1 MKKYFEYLL
10 LLTSIF
16 FLLYTFYRSEI
27 VLGGSKRDYY
37 FLYYLFFLITAL
49 ISISFYFMSNK
60 IKVLSIIALG
70 SILISFYIFEGY
82 ITLIADTAGE
92 PLQKK
97 VKIYE
102 EKYDKKYDTRNKFQI
117 YKDLNKKEK
126 FVVSVKPQKYKD
138 IYSLSG
144 ISKAKTI
151 HCNENGYYSIFNS
164 DRYGFN
170 NPDSEWKAKE
180 IEYLLV
186 GDSYALGACINRP
199 YDIASV
205 LRKLS
210 KKNVLTLGYDGNGP
224 LKEYATLREY
234 LNPNVKNILWIYY
247 EGNDLDDISEEL
259 NSKILVNY
267 LKSKKFSQKLIS
279 KQKTIDNFAMIQID
293 SEKKNYTR
301 KNIFNFIKLYNTRG
315 ILNKFISKSFHPKDK
330 IYEYRLTKDFEN
342 ILILAKDLALKNN
355 SNFYFVYIPISKF
368 PKNEELYRKTK
379 EVMRAL
385 DIPMIDIFK
394 EVHQKE
400 DDILNLFPLN
410 VSGHYS
416 EYGYRKIAETLNMKI
431 SK

>member
-1 MKKYFEYLL
+1 MKKYFQNLL
-10 LLTSIF
+10 LIASIF

-27 VLGGSKRDYY
+27 VSGGGKRDYY

-49 ISISFYFMSNK
+49 ISISYYFISNK
-60 IKVLSIIALG
+60 IKVLSIIVLI
-70 SILISFYIFEGY
+70 STLISFYIFEGY
-82 ITLIADTAGE
+82 ITFIAGTAGE
-92 PLQKK
+92 TQKK
-97 VKIYE
+97 KIKIYE
-102 EKYDKKYDTRNKFQI
+102 EKYDKKYDTRNRFQI

-126 FVVSVKPQKYKD
+126 FVVSVNPQKYKE

-151 HCNENGYYSIFNS
+151 HCNESGYYSIFNS

-170 NPDSEWKAKE
+170 NPDSEWDANE

-199 YDIASV
+199 NDIASV

-210 KKNVLTLGYDGNGP
+210 KKNVLNLGYDGNGP

-247 EGNDLDDISEEL
+247 EGNDLDDIDEEL

-267 LKSKKFSQKLIS
+267 LKNEKFSQKLIS
-279 KQKTIDNFAMIQID
+279 KQKIIDNFAMIQID
-293 SEKKNYTR
+293 NEKKIYT
-301 KNIFNFIKLYNTRG
+301 KKIIFNFIKLYNTRG
-315 ILNKFISKSFHPKDK
+315 ILNKFISKSFRPKDK
-330 IYEYRLTKDFEN
+330 IYGYRLTKKFEN
-342 ILILAKDLALKNN
+342 ILILAKNLAIKNN

-368 PKNEELYRKTK
+368 PKNDELYSKTK
-379 EVMRAL
+379 EVMRIL
-385 DIPMIDIFK
+385 DISMIDIFK

-400 DDILNLFPLN
+400 DNILDLFPLN

-416 EYGYRKIAETLNMKI
+416 EYGYQKIAETLNMKI